1 MKRVMLIGAAAVAF
15 GLGLA
20 VAQASPRVVDMAA
33 SAGNFSKRGH
43 ASDVSAA
50 KRKKKKARAVR
61 SGRDGKG
68 TGGGRGGESGS
79 GSKM

>member
-1 MKRVMLIGAAAVAF
+1 MKRVMLIGAAGVAF

-20 VAQASPRVVDMAA
+20 VAQASSRVVDIAA
-33 SAGNFSKRGH
+33 SAGNFSSRGH
-43 ASDVSAA
+43 PSDISAA
-50 KRKKKKARAVR
+50 KRKKKKVRAVR
-61 SGRDGKG
+61 NGRDGKG

>member
-1 MKRVMLIGAAAVAF
+1 MKRVILIGAAAVAF

-20 VAQASPRVVDMAA
+20 AAHASQRVVDMAA
-33 SAGNFSKRGH
+33 SAGNFSPRGH
-43 ASDVSAA
+43 ANDVSAA
-50 KRKKKKARAVR
+50 KRKKKKVRAVR
-61 SGRDGKG
+61 SARDSKG

>member
-1 MKRVMLIGAAAVAF
+1 MAF

-20 VAQASPRVVDMAA
+20 VAQASARVVDMAA
-33 SAGNFSKRGH
+33 SAGNFSPRGH
-43 ASDVSAA
+43 ASEVSAA
-50 KRKKKKARAVR
+50 KRKKKKVRAVR

-68 TGGGRGGESGS
+68 TRGGRGGESGS